1 MKMRTNMKKTYETPK
16 VTVLGTIEEI
26 TQAFG
31 SSSATDT
38 IYYGSLTFPGNG
50 GSQDGIV
57 VPRQR

>member
-1 MKMRTNMKKTYETPK
+1 MKKTYETPK
-16 VTVLGTIEEI
+16 VTVLGAIEEI